1 MKKRHELDPTFK
13 QMLLKFLEPFPV
25 TIETEV
31 EVSRLPRT
39 IDVIVVTQSEDAHEQ
54 LKLHTPFGHFR
65 PYNQIEFK
73 GMSDRLTNQNY
84 PTILGRTYFYISEH
98 KVAFTDMS
106 VTIVCARKPITILD
120 RRIPSHTFT
129 EKEAGVYQNDGF
141 PQVTIIVINELPLTN
156 INIPLILFAGNEAK
170 FREAVLQLLAEN
182 NVEYVSYALLIRPQ
196 QTQELAE
203 MTNRYEENMK
213 IIARDMG
220 ADMIK
225 YIDPELRLEGIS
237 PELRLEGIE
246 PKERKRIFDR
256 FYRSPNS
263 TYSDSSGIGLSLCKQ
278 YVEMH
283 HGTIEISS
291 SESVKTIFSIHL
303 KKGKKHLRAD
313 ELAPIRISNLSP
325 DEEILET
332 ENFIVQKPSIANSK
346 PSILLV
352 EDNDDMRSFIHYS
365 LKNQYPLRSQCPPN
379 QLTTTVS

>member
-225 YIDPELRLEGIS
+225 HMEPEVIISALTPEQLIASLSMEDIERLRQLKSEKTVWHD
-237 PELRLEGIE
+237 LHALNMAQD
-246 PKERKRIFDR
+246 RIK
-256 FYRSPNS
+256 
-263 TYSDSSGIGLSLCKQ
+263 LL
-278 YVEMH
+278 
-283 HGTIEISS
+283 
-291 SESVKTIFSIHL
+291 
-303 KKGKKHLRAD
+303 
-313 ELAPIRISNLSP
+313 
-325 DEEILET
+325 EILPDTDRLPMLNSAKLDQLVKGLDKT
-332 ENFIVQKPSIANSK
+332 EQAVFITW
-346 PSILLV
+346 LL
-352 EDNDDMRSFIHYS
+352 D
-365 LKNQYPLRSQCPPN
+365 
-379 QLTTTVS
+379 QLTQDED